1 MSMQQGTIATLPELL
16 ALRNQVQSKRNAART
31 TASHIGHRDTRLRG
45 RGMDFAEVRNY
56 QAGDEIRH
64 MEWRSTART
73 GRPHI
78 KLYQEERERPVVLFV
93 DFNPSMHF
101 GTQGAF
107 KSVLAAKLA
116 ALLGWIAISEGD
128 RVGRFLYSGIQQD
141 ARMPESRHKGVL
153 PLLQSLSDYTA
164 SQHYAP
170 DVTPTPLNQA
180 LLNLKTV
187 LKPGSLLILISD
199 FYSLNEASEP
209 LLRRIKKHNDI
220 IAYHIIDPIELT
232 APKAGLYPITNG
244 TQTSYL
250 DLRRKKAR
258 NSYSNTVATRNENI
272 EACFKRL
279 NSAYFSLTTATDWIT
294 LAHQSFPRS
303 RHA

>member
-1 MSMQQGTIATLPELL
+1 
-16 ALRNQVQSKRNAART
+16 
-31 TASHIGHRDTRLRG
+31 
-45 RGMDFAEVRNY
+45 
-56 QAGDEIRH
+56 

>member
-1 MSMQQGTIATLPELL
+1 MTNGTIATLSELI
-16 ALRNQVQSKRNAART
+16 ALKGQVQNKRNGACSR
-31 TASHIGHRDTRLRG
+31 ASLMGHRDTRLRG

-78 KLYQEERERPVVLFV
+78 KLYQEERERPVVLLV

-101 GTQGAF
+101 GTRHTF

-116 ALLGWIAISEGD
+116 ALLAWIAIAEGD
-128 RVGRFLYSGIQQD
+128 RVGGFLFSGKDHD
-141 ARMPESRHKGVL
+141 ARLPQSRHKGVL
-153 PLLQSLSDYTA
+153 PLLASLSQYTSA
-164 SQHYAP
+164 PHHAP
-170 DVTPTPLNQA
+170 DVTAKPLNEV
-180 LLNLKTV
+180 LLQLKRV

-199 FYSLNEASEP
+199 FYALNEASEP
-209 LLRRIKKHNDI
+209 LLRRLKKHNDL
-220 IAYHIIDPIELT
+220 IAYHIADPLELT
-232 APKAGLYPITNG
+232 LPKPGIYPITDG
-244 TQTSYL
+244 EKTSYL

-258 NSYSNTVATRNENI
+258 EAYFNTLEARTEII
-272 EACFKRL
+272 ETCFNRL
-279 NSAYFSLTTATDWIT
+279 NTPYYSLTTTSDWVT

>member
-1 MSMQQGTIATLPELL
+1 MFMHHGTIATLSELL
-16 ALRNQVQSKRNAART
+16 ALKSRVQSKRNGAR
-31 TASHIGHRDTRLRG
+31 ASASIMGHRDTRLRG

-78 KLYQEERERPVVLFV
+78 KLYQEERERPVVLLV

-101 GTQGAF
+101 GTQGEF

-116 ALLGWIAISEGD
+116 ALLAWIAVAEGD
-128 RVGRFLYSGIQQD
+128 RVGRFLFSGEQVD
-141 ARMPESRHKGVL
+141 ARMPESRYKGVL
-153 PLLQSLSDYTA
+153 PLLQSLSNYT
-164 SQHYAP
+164 STLHHAP
-170 DVTPTPLNQA
+170 DITPKPLNEV
-180 LLNLKTV
+180 LIKLKRV

-199 FYSLNEASEP
+199 FYTLDDASEP
-209 LLRRIKKHNDI
+209 LLRRLKKHNDL
-220 IAYHIIDPIELT
+220 IAYHVADPLELT
-232 APKAGLYPITNG
+232 APKAGLYPITDG
-244 TQTSYL
+244 IQTSYL

-258 NSYSNTVATRNENI
+258 DIYLNTVIARKDNI
-272 EACFKRL
+272 EARFNRL
-279 NSAYFSLTTATDWIT
+279 NSPYFSLTTATDWIT